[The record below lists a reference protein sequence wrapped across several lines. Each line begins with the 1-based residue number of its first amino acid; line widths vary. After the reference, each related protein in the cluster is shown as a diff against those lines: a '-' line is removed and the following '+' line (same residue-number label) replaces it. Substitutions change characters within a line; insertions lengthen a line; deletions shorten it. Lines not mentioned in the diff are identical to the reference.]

1 MLKDLGLFAAF
12 SLIGAAFCSLVFMP
26 HLLGPAPASS
36 KGNYRGYSWIEKMAH
51 WHPEKKRWLILLILG
66 LTIFFSFHAGKV
78 SFESDMTHMNYMSPE
93 LRASEARLNKINE
106 NSLKSIYLVA
116 SGKNLDQ
123 ALANMEKINSRID
136 SLKAGNLVKKSSGV
150 SSLLFSNSL
159 QQEKISRWKTFW
171 SGGKKQA
178 LLGLLEKEGE
188 GLHFRKDAFDA
199 FASFI
204 DRDFQSLDPD
214 TEKELKQGLFSDYI
228 TENRDGATVA
238 TVLRVN
244 PENKKAVYGAFDQA
258 PDITVL
264 DKQYLAEKFVE
275 IVNADFSRIA
285 LMTSILVFSVL
296 LITYG
301 RIELTMVS
309 FIPMAIA
316 WIWILGIMDLAG
328 IRFNIINIIL
338 SALIFGLGDD
348 YSLFIMDGLLQ
359 EYKTGKR
366 NLSSFKSSIILSAIT
381 TLAGMGVLIF
391 ARHPALRSIAI
402 VSIIGM
408 LCVVLIAQTLIPF
421 LFGLLITNR
430 VKHKR
435 FPWTFVGYSLSIF
448 SYFYFALCALLLTVA
463 GFFLIRLNPFQKEKG
478 KVVYHRLLSAYAW
491 SVMYIMGNV
500 KKRVLNPLKEDF
512 GKPCVIIANHS
523 SFLDILLTA
532 MLYPKL
538 ILLTNNWVWNSP
550 VFGQVVKLADYYPVQ
565 QGIENSIDLLADRI
579 NHGYSI
585 VIFPEGSRSPN
596 DQIRRF
602 HKGAF
607 FLAEK
612 LQLDILPIMIHGSG
626 YGITKG
632 DFLLKDPWIC
642 LKFLPRILPDDD
654 RFGEGYA
661 SRAKYVAR
669 YFREEF
675 EKFKV
680 LEEQP
685 RYFKEQLIYNYIYK
699 GPVLEWYLKVKLRLE
714 KNYQAFHEMLPRNGK
729 ILDLGCGYGF
739 MDYMLQFAAPDRMI
753 TGIDYD
759 DDKINL
765 ARHCFSRNDHIEFIC
780 ADIAEY
786 SFGCFDAIILSDT
799 LHYLPKDKQRKL
811 IAVCIDHLNE
821 GGMIIIR
828 EGNQDLEKKHRGTR
842 LTEFFSTRVLG
853 FNKTGPDGLSFI
865 SGSMLKEMAAEK
877 NLGYRVVDH
886 SMYTSNMIFVL
897 SRAHHLV
904 Q

>member
-1 MLKDLGLFAAF
+1 
-12 SLIGAAFCSLVFMP
+12 
-26 HLLGPAPASS
+26 
-36 KGNYRGYSWIEKMAH
+36 
-51 WHPEKKRWLILLILG
+51 
-66 LTIFFSFHAGKV
+66 
-78 SFESDMTHMNYMSPE
+78 
-93 LRASEARLNKINE
+93 
-106 NSLKSIYLVA
+106 A
-116 SGKNLDQ
+116 SGKTLDQ
-123 ALANMEKINSRID
+123 ALANMEKINPRID
-136 SLKAGNLVKKSSGV
+136 SLKSGSLVKKSSGV
-150 SSLLFSNSL
+150 SALLFSNAL
-159 QQEKISRWKTFW
+159 QQERIQKWKAYW
-171 SGGKKQA
+171 SSGKKQK
-178 LLGLLEKEGE
+178 LLGFLVSEGKD
-188 GLHFRKDAFDA
+188 LHFKPDAFES

-204 DRDFQSLDPD
+204 DRDFQPLNPE
-214 TEKELKQGLFSDYI
+214 TVKELENGALADYI
-228 TENRDGATVA
+228 TENPEGATVS
-238 TVLRVN
+238 TVLRVS
-244 PENKKAVYGAFDQA
+244 PGNKKTVYKEFENL

-275 IVNADFSRIA
+275 IVNADFTRIA

-296 LITYG
+296 LLTYG

-316 WIWILGIMDLAG
+316 WIWILGIMGLAG

-359 EYKTGKR
+359 EYKTGKK

-381 TLAGMGVLIF
+381 TLAGLGVLIF
-391 ARHPALRSIAI
+391 AKHPALQSIAV

-408 LCVVLIAQTLIPF
+408 LSVVLIAQTLIPF

-430 VKHKR
+430 VKYNR
-435 FPWTFVGYSLSIF
+435 FPWTFLSYSLSIF
-448 SYFYFALCALLLTVA
+448 SYVYFALGALLLTVV

-478 KVVYHRLLSAYAW
+478 KLVYHRMLSAYAW

-512 GKPCVIIANHS
+512 AKPCVIIANHS

-579 NHGYSI
+579 NNGYSI

-612 LQLDILPIMIHGSG
+612 LELDILPIMIHGSG

-632 DFLLKDPWIC
+632 DFLLKDAWIC
-642 LKFLPRILPDDD
+642 LKFLPRILPGDD
-654 RFGEGYA
+654 RFGEGYV
-661 SRAKYVAR
+661 SRAKLVGR
-669 YFREEF
+669 YFRAEFEEF
-675 EKFKV
+675 KIS
-680 LEEQP
+680 EEQP
-685 RYFKEQLIYNYIYK
+685 KFFKEQLMYNYIYK

-714 KNYQAFHEMLPRNGK
+714 KNYQAFHEMLPRNCE

-739 MDYMLQFAAPDRMI
+739 MDYMLQFAAPGRRI

-759 DDKINL
+759 EVKINL

-780 ADIAEY
+780 ADISKY

-799 LHYLPKDKQRKL
+799 LHYLPKEKQRQL
-811 IAVCIDHLNE
+811 IAKCIDHLNE
-821 GGMIIIR
+821 DGMIIIR

-842 LTEFFSTRVLG
+842 LTEFFSTKVLG
-853 FNKTGPDGLSFI
+853 FNKTGPGGLTFL

-877 NLGYRVVDH
+877 NLSYKVVDH
-886 SMYTSNMIFVL
+886 SLYTSNMIFVL
-897 SRAHHLV
+897 SRAQQLV